1 MSYKQMNGVQWN
13 EDRGFK
19 DPVYQDYIAHHGIL
33 GMKWGI
39 RRYQNEDGS
48 LTNAGE
54 KRYSLGEKIHMHDVA
69 KRRKKALE
77 KARITK
83 GQKAKEAADREE
95 KLRIHKLPLKDMT
108 TAELTDY
115 KARLDLEK
123 GVQDRK
129 KDLDAGYQFS
139 MKMRENIISGVA
151 SGTQKAVTDLIQNSL
166 GYALNSMMPSDK
178 PVVKTLSMPDKDKDS
193 KDKQGGGS

>member
-1 MSYKQMNGVQWN
+1 MSYKQMNGAQWN

-83 GQKAKEAADREE
+83 EQKAKEAADREE
-95 KLRIHKLPLKDMT
+95 KLRTHKLPLKDMT

-129 KDLDAGYQFS
+129 KDLDAGYQFT

>member
-83 GQKAKEAADREE
+83 EQKAKEAADREE
-95 KLRIHKLPLKDMT
+95 KLRTHKLPLKDMT

-129 KDLDAGYQFS
+129 KDLDAGYQFT

-166 GYALNSMMPSDK
+166 GYALNAMMPSDK